1 MTRTVKLDRLDGI
14 SSIGGGFVG
23 NENLDAFDR
32 AMLFLGRKV
41 LSYKGIEAELVVLH
55 KGEAAS
61 TVEDT

>member
-1 MTRTVKLDRLDGI
+1 ME
-14 SSIGGGFVG
+14 
-23 NENLDAFDR
+23 NENLDVFDR

-41 LSYKGIEAELVVLH
+41 FSYKGIEAELVVIH